1 MADRRYI
8 RPEVVNRRLLDA
20 LERIA
25 RQADDDPTIRPITRE
40 GLIRIALD
48 ALCRAGLVELDEQ
61 GAKDG

>member
-1 MADRRYI
+1 MADRRYL

-25 RQADDDPTIRPITRE
+25 RQADANVRPITRE

-48 ALCRAGLVELDEQ
+48 TLLRSNLDPQ
-61 GAKDG
+61 GQGS